1 MQNSI
6 AGVLNYF
13 AGAND
18 QQRDISAAKTAP
30 FAVIPPAA
38 SSGTGTYVA
47 HLQVSPAQFPDDFL
61 IPRPNPPAKVSRVG
75 DNIGLI
81 AAFQFFTVGFPYLE
95 NCQEA
100 CGVIQNST
108 LPAGYAVNT
117 SSPWSPTF
125 VFYNG
130 QAAGNFTSECWM
142 AVYKL

>member
-1 MQNSI
+1 
-6 AGVLNYF
+6 VLNYF

-61 IPRPNPPAKVSRVG
+61 IPRPNPNTGVALSRVS
-75 DNIGLI
+75 DNLELV
-81 AAFQFFTVGFPYLE
+81 ASFAFNTTGFPYLE
-95 NCQEA
+95 NFQEA
-100 CGVIQNST
+100 CGVIRNET
-108 LPAGYAVNT
+108 LPKGYAINT
-117 SSPWSPTF
+117 TSLCSPAY

-130 QAAGNFTSECWM
+130 QAAVNFTSECWWS
-142 AVYKL
+142 VLQTST